1 MASTVTDPNIPNIKW
16 PVPFE
21 KDAKPIGWA
30 YYIYIKNSKSLNKKS
45 IKKFIE
51 ERYFDYEHIFCID
64 EIDEHFFLKFSPRF
78 QDICERVYQRLISK
92 QRIIDNIHIEFDK
105 PVSVYIFTFKDYELL
120 SPIPSPTESTTFD
133 FPSIDV
139 PPAETVVK
147 PSTETV
153 VVLPVETK
161 DTDVQPKEL
170 PRISYVFV
178 DHSNIVYGGKHEGYT
193 IKTNFISQAIESNSP
208 WICQRHI
215 VGSGMFPAIIKSW
228 EHCSYVV
235 DNSPPGPEYDVDAI
249 LHTKIINIITN
260 SQYPERSNLII
271 ATGDGN
277 RHNGACSF
285 PGIVEMALNKGWTV
299 ELYSWKSALSPVFL
313 KINNPGFKINLLNDL
328 EPFKSQQLIT
338 FNPSQ
343 SSSVKQS
350 NVQSYQQNGNQLN
363 GTSRNGNQRNGT
375 PRNETQRNETTRN
388 ETTRNETPRNGNQRN
403 GTPRNGNSRNDKKK
417 LDIGASAQ
425 SSLSLGISDFPPLK

>member
-1 MASTVTDPNIPNIKW
+1 MTTTINIKIMAYTVIDPNIPNIKW
-16 PVPFE
+16 PVPSE

-45 IKKFIE
+45 IIKFIE
-51 ERYFDYEHIFCID
+51 ERYFDYEHFFCID
-64 EIDEHFFLKFSPRF
+64 EIDEHFFLKFSPRY
-78 QDICERVYQRLISK
+78 QDICEIVYQRLISK
-92 QRIIDNIHIEFDK
+92 QRIIDNINIEFDK

-133 FPSIDV
+133 FPSVDI

-147 PSTETV
+147 PPTETV
-153 VVLPVETK
+153 DVLPTETK
-161 DTDVQPKEL
+161 TTTAPAEH
-170 PRISYVFV
+170 PRITYVFI

-193 IKTNFISQAIESNSP
+193 IKTNFITQAIESNSP

-235 DNSPPGPEYDVDAI
+235 DNSPSGPEYDVDAI
-249 LHTKIINIITN
+249 LHTKIINTITN
-260 SQYPERSNLII
+260 TQYPERSNLII

-313 KINNPGFKINLLNDL
+313 KINNPGFKLNLLNDL
-328 EPFKSQQLIT
+328 EPFKSQQIIP
-338 FNPSQ
+338 FI

-350 NVQSYQQNGNQLN
+350 TMQSSQQNG
-363 GTSRNGNQRNGT
+363 TSLNGNQRNSTQLNGT
-375 PRNETQRNETTRN
+375 PRNG
-388 ETTRNETPRNGNQRN
+388 TPRN
-403 GTPRNGNSRNDKKK
+403 GTPRNGNSRNDKQKK
-417 LDIGASAQ
+417 LDIGSSTIVSAPAI
-425 SSLSLGISDFPPLK
+425 STISLTINDFPLLK